1 MSAAAAALAF
11 SRRRLASVG
20 DGGST
25 RGSFGGSLPP
35 VARGDRGAS
44 ARRDGLE
51 AGAPRSFAMKHYY
64 SPLECYLEIYGA
76 RQIVKHA
83 RKHAAHRE
91 DQIQA
96 EADLVHYQNALKET
110 TGIPGEV
117 DSNLSRKEMH
127 ALVP

>member
-1 MSAAAAALAF
+1 
-11 SRRRLASVG
+11 
-20 DGGST
+20 
-25 RGSFGGSLPP
+25 
-35 VARGDRGAS
+35 
-44 ARRDGLE
+44 
-51 AGAPRSFAMKHYY
+51 MKHYY

-117 DSNLSRKEMH
+117 DSNSSSFAYMASMGSIFASVWSSSSWHLCR
-127 ALVP
+127 